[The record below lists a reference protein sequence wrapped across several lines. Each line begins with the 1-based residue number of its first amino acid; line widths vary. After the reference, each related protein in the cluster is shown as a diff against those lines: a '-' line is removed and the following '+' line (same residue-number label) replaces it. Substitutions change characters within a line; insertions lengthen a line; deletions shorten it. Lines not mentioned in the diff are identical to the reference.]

1 MMIKAYKYRLH
12 PNNEQITFFEKSFG
26 CVRFVYNWSLN
37 QRIEAY
43 QKDGTR
49 ISWVESCKRLT
60 ELKKQEE
67 TKWLCEVSIQSLQSS
82 IRNMDCAF
90 TRFFREKKGFPKF
103 HSKKQGKFSF
113 QLVQRV
119 SIDFNTHKVKL
130 PKIGEVKFGKNKE
143 FVGKIGTCTVSKT
156 PTGKYYISILVD
168 DGKPMPEKAQITAD
182 TAVGIDVGIKDFA
195 VLSNGQVYSNP
206 KYLEKDEKRLKVL
219 QRRLSRKQKDSKRRE
234 RARLAVAMQ
243 HEKIRNMRVNFI
255 HQVTSR
261 IVRENQT
268 VIIEDLNVDGML
280 KNHNL
285 AKHIASAS
293 WSEFFRQLQYK
304 SDWQGKNLIRIGRF
318 EPSSKMCLC
327 GCINKNLTLKDR
339 EWDCPQC
346 GRHNDR
352 DLLAAVNIKRF
363 GLQKQNLIGEISP
376 VVNGEEDVEPLTLVG
391 AVKRQCI
398 IV

>member
-1 MMIKAYKYRLH
+1 MIKAYRYRLH

-26 CVRFVYNWSLN
+26 CVRFVYNWALN

-49 ISWVESCKRLT
+49 ISWVDSCKRLT

-67 TKWLCEVSIQSLQSS
+67 TKWLCEVANQSLQQS
-82 IRNMDCAF
+82 IRHMDSAF

-103 HSKKQGKFSF
+103 HSKKRGKLSF
-113 QLVQRV
+113 QLVQGV
-119 SIDFNTHKVKL
+119 SIDFDTHKVKL
-130 PKIGEVKFGKNKE
+130 PKVGEVKFGKNKE

-168 DGKPMPEKAQITAD
+168 DGKPTPEKAHITAD

-195 VLSNGQVYSNP
+195 VLSNGQVCSNP
-206 KYLEKDEKRLKVL
+206 KFFEKDEKRLKVL

-234 RARLAVAMQ
+234 RARFAVARQ
-243 HEKIRNMRVNFI
+243 HEKIRNRRVNFI

-268 VIIEDLNVDGML
+268 VIIEDLNVEGML

-285 AKHIASAS
+285 SKHISSAS

-304 SDWQGKNLIRIGRF
+304 CDWYGKNLIHIGRF

-327 GCINKNLTLKDR
+327 GYINKDLTLKDR

-376 VVNGEEDVEPLTLVG
+376 VVNGAEDVESPTLVG
-391 AVKRQCI
+391 VVKRQCI

>member
-1 MMIKAYKYRLH
+1 MIKAYKYRLH

-49 ISWVESCKRLT
+49 ISWVDSCKRLT

-67 TKWLCEVSIQSLQSS
+67 TKWLCEVTNQSLQSS
-82 IRNMDCAF
+82 IRNMDSAF

-113 QLVQRV
+113 QLVQGV
-119 SIDFNTHKVKL
+119 SIDFDTHKVKL
-130 PKIGEVKFGKNKE
+130 PKVGEVKFGKNKE

-168 DGKPMPEKAQITAD
+168 DGKPTPEKAHITAD

-206 KYLEKDEKRLKVL
+206 KFFEKDEKRLKVL

-234 RARLAVAMQ
+234 RARLAVARQ
-243 HEKIRNMRVNFI
+243 HEKIRNRRVNFI

-268 VIIEDLNVDGML
+268 VVIEDLNVDGML

-304 SDWQGKNLIRIGRF
+304 CDWQGKNLIRIGRF

-327 GCINKNLTLKDR
+327 GYINKYLTLKDR
-339 EWDCPQC
+339 EWGCPQC

-376 VVNGEEDVEPLTLVG
+376 VVNGVEDVEPLALVG

-398 IV
+398 KV

>member
-1 MMIKAYKYRLH
+1 MIKAYKYRLH
-12 PNNEQITFFEKSFG
+12 PNKAQTEFFEKSFG
-26 CVRFVYNWSLN
+26 CVRFVYNWALN

-49 ISWVESCKRLT
+49 ISWVDSCKQLT

-67 TKWLCEVSIQSLQSS
+67 TKWLCEVTSQSLQQS
-82 IRNMDCAF
+82 IRHMDMAF
-90 TRFFREKKGFPKF
+90 THFFREKKGFPKF
-103 HSKKQGKFSF
+103 HSKKSGKFSF
-113 QLVQRV
+113 QLVKDV

-130 PKIGEVKFGKNKE
+130 PKIGEVKFGKNRT
-143 FVGKIGTCTVSKT
+143 FDGKIGTCTVSKT

-168 DGKPMPEKAQITAD
+168 DGKPMIEKAPITID
-182 TAVGIDVGIKDFA
+182 TSVGIDVGIKDFA

-206 KYLEKDEKRLKVL
+206 KFYEKDEKRLKVL
-219 QRRLSRKQKDSKRRE
+219 QRRLSRKQKGSNRRE
-234 RARLAVAMQ
+234 RARLAVAKQ
-243 HEKIRNMRVNFI
+243 HEKIKNYRVNFI
-255 HQVTSR
+255 HQITSR

-268 VIIEDLNVDGML
+268 VIIEDLNVEGML

-304 SDWQGKNLIRIGRF
+304 CDWYGKNLIHIGRF

-327 GCINKNLTLKDR
+327 GYINKDLTLKDR
-339 EWDCPQC
+339 EWNCPQC
-346 GRHNDR
+346 GRYNDR
-352 DLLAAVNIKRF
+352 DLLAAINIKRF

-376 VVNGEEDVEPLTLVG
+376 VVNGVVDVELSAFVG
-391 AVKRQCI
+391 AVKRQYI
-398 IV
+398 KL

>member
-1 MMIKAYKYRLH
+1 MIKAYKYRLH

-26 CVRFVYNWSLN
+26 CVRFVYNWALN

-49 ISWVESCKRLT
+49 ISWVESCKQLT

-67 TKWLCEVSIQSLQSS
+67 TEWLCEVANQSLQSS
-82 IRNMDCAF
+82 IRNMDSAF

-103 HSKKQGKFSF
+103 HSKKHGKLSF
-113 QLVQRV
+113 QLVQGV
-119 SIDFNTHKVKL
+119 SVDFDTHKVKL
-130 PKIGEVKFGKNKE
+130 PKVGEVKFGKNKE

-168 DGKPMPEKAQITAD
+168 DGKPTPENAQITAD
-182 TAVGIDVGIKDFA
+182 TSVGIDVGIKDFA

-206 KYLEKDEKRLKVL
+206 KYLEKNENRLKVL
-219 QRRLSRKQKDSKRRE
+219 QIRLSRKQKDSKRRE
-234 RARLAVAMQ
+234 RARLAVARQ
-243 HEKIRNMRVNFI
+243 HEKIRNRRVNFI

-285 AKHIASAS
+285 AKHIESVS

-304 SDWQGKNLIRIGRF
+304 CDWQGRNLIRIGRF

-327 GCINKNLTLKDR
+327 GYINKDLTLKDR

-376 VVNGEEDVEPLTLVG
+376 VVNGAEDVESPTLVWV
-391 AVKRQCI
+391 VKRQCI

>member
-1 MMIKAYKYRLH
+1 MIKAYKYRLH

-49 ISWVESCKRLT
+49 ISWVDSCKRLT

-67 TKWLCEVSIQSLQSS
+67 TKWLCEVANQSLQSS
-82 IRNMDCAF
+82 IRNMDSAF

-103 HSKKQGKFSF
+103 HSKKRGKFSF

-130 PKIGEVKFGKNKE
+130 PKIGEVRFGKNKE

-168 DGKPMPEKAQITAD
+168 DGKPMSEKAQITAD

-234 RARLAVAMQ
+234 SARLAVARR
-243 HEKIRNMRVNFI
+243 HEKIRNRRVNFI

-285 AKHIASAS
+285 AKHIESAS
-293 WSEFFRQLQYK
+293 WSEFFRKLQYK
-304 SDWQGKNLIRIGRF
+304 CDWLGKNLIRIGRF

-327 GCINKNLTLKDR
+327 GYINKDLALKDR

-376 VVNGEEDVEPLTLVG
+376 VVNGAEDVEPLALVG
-391 AVKRQCI
+391 AMKRQYI
-398 IV
+398 KV

>member
-1 MMIKAYKYRLH
+1 MIKAYRYRLH

-26 CVRFVYNWSLN
+26 CVRFVYNWALN

-49 ISWVESCKRLT
+49 ISWVESCKNLT

-67 TKWLCEVSIQSLQSS
+67 TKWLCEVANQSLQSS
-82 IRNMDCAF
+82 IRNMDSAF

-103 HSKKQGKFSF
+103 HSKKRGKFSF
-113 QLVQRV
+113 QFVQGV
-119 SIDFNTHKVKL
+119 SIDFDTHKVKL
-130 PKIGEVKFGKNKE
+130 PKIGEVGFGKNKE

-156 PTGKYYISILVD
+156 RTGKYYISILVD
-168 DGKPMPEKAQITAD
+168 DGNPTPEKAQITAD

-219 QRRLSRKQKDSKRRE
+219 QIRLSRKQKDSKRRD
-234 RARLAVAMQ
+234 RARLAVARQ
-243 HEKIRNMRVNFI
+243 HEKIRNRRVNFI

-285 AKHIASAS
+285 AKHIASVS

-304 SDWQGKNLIRIGRF
+304 CDWKGKNLIRIGRF

-327 GCINKNLTLKDR
+327 GYINKDLTLKDR

-376 VVNGEEDVEPLTLVG
+376 VVNGVGDVEPSSLTG
-391 AVKRQCI
+391 AMKRQCI
-398 IV
+398 KV

>member
-1 MMIKAYKYRLH
+1 MIRAYKYRLH

-49 ISWVESCKRLT
+49 ISWVQSCKQLT

-67 TKWLCEVSIQSLQSS
+67 TKWLCEVANQSLQSS
-82 IRNMDCAF
+82 IRNMDSAF

-103 HSKKQGKFSF
+103 HSKKRGKFSF
-113 QLVQRV
+113 QLVQGV
-119 SIDFNTHKVKL
+119 CIDFDTHKVKL

-156 PTGKYYISILVD
+156 STGKYYISILVD
-168 DGKPMPEKAQITAD
+168 DGKPLPQRAPITTD

-195 VLSNGQVYSNP
+195 VLSNGQVYSSP

-234 RARLAVAMQ
+234 RARLAVARQ
-243 HEKIRNMRVNFI
+243 HEKIRNRRVNFI

-304 SDWQGKNLIRIGRF
+304 CDWQGKNLIRIGRF
-318 EPSSKMCLC
+318 VPSSKMCLC
-327 GCINKNLTLKDR
+327 GYINKDLTLKDR

-363 GLQKQNLIGEISP
+363 GLQKQNLIGKISP
-376 VVNGEEDVEPLTLVG
+376 VVNGVEDVESPTLVG
-391 AVKRQCI
+391 VVKRQCI

>member
-1 MMIKAYKYRLH
+1 MIKAYKYRLH
-12 PNNEQITFFEKSFG
+12 PTKEQAEFFEKSFG
-26 CVRFVYNWSLN
+26 CVRFVYNWALN

-49 ISWVESCKRLT
+49 ISWVDSCKQLT
-60 ELKKQEE
+60 ELKKQEK
-67 TKWLCEVSIQSLQSS
+67 TKWLCEVANQSLQSS
-82 IRNMDCAF
+82 IRNMDSAF

-103 HSKKQGKFSF
+103 KSKKHSKQSF
-113 QLVQRV
+113 QFVDKVR
-119 SIDFNTHKVKL
+119 IDFETHRVKL
-130 PKIGEVKFGKNKE
+130 PKIGEVKFGKNRE
-143 FVGKIGTCTVSKT
+143 FVGKMGTCTVSKT

-168 DGKPMPEKAQITAD
+168 DGKPMPEKTPIKAD
-182 TAVGIDVGIKDFA
+182 TSVGIDVGIKDFA

-206 KYLEKDEKRLKVL
+206 KFLEKDEKRLKVL
-219 QRRLSRKQKDSKRRE
+219 QRRLSRKQKGSKRRE
-234 RARLAVAMQ
+234 RARLAVAKQ
-243 HEKIRNMRVNFI
+243 HEKIKNHRENFI

-268 VIIEDLNVDGML
+268 VVIEDLNIEGML

-285 AKHIASAS
+285 AKHIKSAS

-304 SDWQGKNLIRIGRF
+304 CDLYGKNLIRIGRF

-327 GCINKNLTLKDR
+327 GYINKDLTLKDR

-352 DLLAAVNIKRF
+352 DLLAAMNIKRF
-363 GLQKQNLIGEISP
+363 GLQKQNLIGKISP
-376 VVNGEEDVEPLTLVG
+376 VVNGAEGVESSALAE
-391 AVKRQCI
+391 AVNRQYI
-398 IV
+398 KV

>member
-1 MMIKAYKYRLH
+1 MIKAYKYRLH
-12 PNNEQITFFEKSFG
+12 PTKEQAEFFEKSFG
-26 CVRFVYNWSLN
+26 CVRFVYNWALN
-37 QRIEAY
+37 ERIKAY

-49 ISWVESCKRLT
+49 ISWVDSCKQLT

-67 TKWLCEVSIQSLQSS
+67 TKWLCEVSNQSLQSS
-82 IRNMDCAF
+82 IRNMDRAF

-103 HSKKQGKFSF
+103 KSKKHCKQSF
-113 QLVQRV
+113 QFVDQV
-119 SIDFNTHKVKL
+119 YIDFATHRVKL
-130 PKIGEVKFGKNKE
+130 PKIGKVKFGKNKT
-143 FVGKIGTCTVSKT
+143 FDGKIGTCTVSKT

-168 DGKPMPEKAQITAD
+168 DGNQLPQKAPITVE
-182 TAVGIDVGIKDFA
+182 TAVGIDVGIKDFS

-219 QRRLSRKQKDSKRRE
+219 QRRLSRKQKGSKRRE
-234 RARLAVAMQ
+234 RARLAVAKQ
-243 HEKIRNMRVNFI
+243 HEKIKNHRDNFI

-268 VIIEDLNVDGML
+268 VIIEDLNVEGML

-304 SDWQGKNLIRIGRF
+304 CDWYGKNLIRIGRF

-327 GCINKNLTLKDR
+327 GYINKDLTLKDR
-339 EWDCPQC
+339 EWECPQC

-376 VVNGEEDVEPLTLVG
+376 VVNGVEDVEPLTLVG

>member
-1 MMIKAYKYRLH
+1 MIKSYKYRLH
-12 PNNEQITFFEKSFG
+12 PNKTQAEFFEKSFG
-26 CVRFVYNWSLN
+26 CVRFVYNWALN

-49 ISWVESCKRLT
+49 IGWVESCKRLT
-60 ELKKQEE
+60 QLKKQEE
-67 TKWLCEVSIQSLQSS
+67 TKWLCEVANQSLQSS
-82 IRNMDCAF
+82 IRNMDSAF

-103 HSKKQGKFSF
+103 HSKKLGRFSF
-113 QLVQRV
+113 QLVQSV

-130 PKIGEVKFGKNKE
+130 PKIGEVKFGKNRE

-156 PTGKYYISILVD
+156 PTDKYYISILVD
-168 DGKPMPEKAQITAD
+168 DGKPMPEKAQFTD
-182 TAVGIDVGIKDFA
+182 NTAVGIDVGIKDFA

-219 QRRLSRKQKDSKRRE
+219 QRRLSRKQKGSNRRE
-234 RARLAVAMQ
+234 RARLAVAKQ
-243 HEKIRNMRVNFI
+243 HEKIHNKHANFI
-255 HQVTSR
+255 HQVTSK

-268 VIIEDLNVDGML
+268 VIIEDLNVEGML

-285 AKHIASAS
+285 AKHITSAS
-293 WSEFFRQLQYK
+293 WNEFFRQLQYK
-304 SDWQGKNLIRIGRF
+304 SDWYGKNLIRIGRF
-318 EPSSKMCLC
+318 EPSSKICLC
-327 GCINKNLTLKDR
+327 GYINKDLTLKDR
-339 EWDCPQC
+339 EWDCPHC

-376 VVNGEEDVEPLTLVG
+376 VVNGDGDVELSALVG
-391 AVKRQCI
+391 IMKRQYICL
-398 IV
+398 

>member
-1 MMIKAYKYRLH
+1 MIKAYKYRLH

-26 CVRFVYNWSLN
+26 CVRFVYNWALN

-49 ISWVESCKRLT
+49 ISWVESCKNLT

-67 TKWLCEVSIQSLQSS
+67 TKWLCEVANQSLQSS
-82 IRNMDCAF
+82 IRNMDSAF

-103 HSKKQGKFSF
+103 RSKKRRKFSF
-113 QLVQRV
+113 QFVQGV
-119 SIDFNTHKVKL
+119 SIDFDTHKVKL

-143 FVGKIGTCTVSKT
+143 FVGNIGTCTVSKT

-168 DGKPMPEKAQITAD
+168 DGNPATEKAQITAD

-219 QRRLSRKQKDSKRRE
+219 QIRLSRKQKDSKRRD
-234 RARLAVAMQ
+234 RARLAVARQ
-243 HEKIRNMRVNFI
+243 HEKIRNRRVNFI

-285 AKHIASAS
+285 AKHIASVS

-304 SDWQGKNLIRIGRF
+304 CDWQGKTLIRIGRF

-327 GCINKNLTLKDR
+327 GYINKDLTLKDR

-376 VVNGEEDVEPLTLVG
+376 VVNGVGDVESSALVG
-391 AVKRQCI
+391 AMKRQCI

>member
-1 MMIKAYKYRLH
+1 MIKAYKYRLH

-26 CVRFVYNWSLN
+26 CVRFIYNWALN

-49 ISWVESCKRLT
+49 ISWVESCKNLT

-67 TKWLCEVSIQSLQSS
+67 TKWLCEVANQSLQSS
-82 IRNMDCAF
+82 IRNMDSAF

-103 HSKKQGKFSF
+103 HSKKRGKFSF
-113 QLVQRV
+113 QLVQGV

-130 PKIGEVKFGKNKE
+130 PKVGEVKFGKNKE

-168 DGKPMPEKAQITAD
+168 DGKPMPEKAPITAD

-219 QRRLSRKQKDSKRRE
+219 QKRLSRKQKDSKRRE
-234 RARLAVAMQ
+234 RARFAVARQ
-243 HEKIRNMRVNFI
+243 HEKIRNRRVNFI

-304 SDWQGKNLIRIGRF
+304 CDWQGNNLIRIGRF

-327 GCINKNLTLKDR
+327 GYINKDLTLKDR

-376 VVNGEEDVEPLTLVG
+376 VVNGAEDVESPTLVG
-391 AVKRQCI
+391 VVKRQCI

>member
-1 MMIKAYKYRLH
+1 MIKAYKYRLY

-26 CVRFVYNWSLN
+26 CVRFVYNWALN

-49 ISWVESCKRLT
+49 ISWIDSCKNLT

-67 TKWLCEVSIQSLQSS
+67 TKWLNEVSIQSLQYS
-82 IRNMDCAF
+82 IRNMDSAF
-90 TRFFREKKGFPKF
+90 TRFFREKKGFPKY
-103 HSKKQGKFSF
+103 HSKKSRKFSF
-113 QLVQRV
+113 QYA
-119 SIDFNTHKVKL
+119 SDYFINFNTRKIKL
-130 PKIGEVKFGKNKE
+130 PKCGEVKFGKGRSFN
-143 FVGKIGTCTVSKT
+143 GKMGMCTIFKT
-156 PTGKYYISILVD
+156 PTNKYYISINVD
-168 DGKPMPEKAQITAD
+168 DGKSLPEKAPITAH

-219 QRRLSRKQKDSKRRE
+219 QKRLSRKQKDSKRRE
-234 RARLAVAMQ
+234 RARLAVARQ
-243 HEKIRNMRVNFI
+243 HEKIHNRRVNFI

-280 KNHNL
+280 KDHNL

-304 SDWQGKNLIRIGRF
+304 CDWQGKNLIRIGRF

-327 GCINKNLTLKDR
+327 GYINKDLTLKDR

-376 VVNGEEDVEPLTLVG
+376 VVNGAGDVEPSALVG
-391 AVKRQCI
+391 AVKRQYVEI
-398 IV
+398 

>member
-1 MMIKAYKYRLH
+1 
-12 PNNEQITFFEKSFG
+12 
-26 CVRFVYNWSLN
+26 
-37 QRIEAY
+37 
-43 QKDGTR
+43 
-49 ISWVESCKRLT
+49 
-60 ELKKQEE
+60 
-67 TKWLCEVSIQSLQSS
+67 
-82 IRNMDCAF
+82 
-90 TRFFREKKGFPKF
+90 
-103 HSKKQGKFSF
+103 
-113 QLVQRV
+113 
-119 SIDFNTHKVKL
+119 
-130 PKIGEVKFGKNKE
+130 
-143 FVGKIGTCTVSKT
+143 GKIGTCTISKT
-156 PTGKYYISILVD
+156 PTDKYYISIFVD
-168 DGKPMPEKAQITAD
+168 DGKPLPQKLLIMAD
-182 TAVGIDVGIKDFA
+182 TSVGIDVGIKDFA

-206 KYLEKDEKRLKVL
+206 KFLEKDEKRLKVL
-219 QRRLSRKQKDSKRRE
+219 QRRLSRKQKGSNRRE
-234 RARLAVAMQ
+234 RARLAVAKQ
-243 HEKIRNMRVNFI
+243 HEKIKNHRENFI

-268 VIIEDLNVDGML
+268 VIIEDLNVKGML

-304 SDWQGKNLIRIGRF
+304 CEWYGKNLIRIGRF

-327 GCINKNLTLKDR
+327 GYINKDLTLKYR

-376 VVNGEEDVEPLTLVG
+376 YGVGTEGVESPTIVG
-391 AVKRQCI
+391 AMKRQSII

>member
-1 MMIKAYKYRLH
+1 MIKAYKYRLH

-26 CVRFVYNWSLN
+26 CVRFVYNWALN

-49 ISWVESCKRLT
+49 LGWVDSCKRLT

-67 TKWLCEVSIQSLQSS
+67 TKWLCEVANQSLQSS
-82 IRNMDCAF
+82 IRNMDSAF

-113 QLVQRV
+113 QLVQGV

-130 PKIGEVKFGKNKE
+130 PKIGEVKFVKNKE

-168 DGKPMPEKAQITAD
+168 DGKPMPEKEQIAAD

-219 QRRLSRKQKDSKRRE
+219 QKRLSRKQKDSKRRE
-234 RARLAVAMQ
+234 RARLAVARQ
-243 HEKIRNMRVNFI
+243 HEKIRNRRVNFI

-304 SDWQGKNLIRIGRF
+304 CDWYGKNLIRIGRF

-327 GCINKNLTLKDR
+327 GYINKDLTLKDR
-339 EWDCPQC
+339 EWHCPHC

-376 VVNGEEDVEPLTLVG
+376 VVNGAEDVEPSALVG
-391 AVKRQCI
+391 AVKRQL
-398 IV
+398 VNV

>member
-1 MMIKAYKYRLH
+1 MIKSYKYRLH
-12 PNNEQITFFEKSFG
+12 PTKQQAEFFEKSFG
-26 CVRFVYNWSLN
+26 CVRFVYNWALN

-49 ISWVESCKRLT
+49 ISWVDSCKRLT
-60 ELKKQEE
+60 KLKKQEE
-67 TKWLCEVSIQSLQSS
+67 TKWLCEVANQSLQSS
-82 IRNMDCAF
+82 IRNMDSAF

-103 HSKKQGKFSF
+103 KSKKHCKKSF
-113 QLVQRV
+113 QFVDQVR
-119 SIDFNTHKVKL
+119 IDFETHRVKL
-130 PKIGEVKFGKNKE
+130 PKIGKVKFGKNRT
-143 FVGKIGTCTVSKT
+143 FDGKIGTCTVSKT

-168 DGKPMPEKAQITAD
+168 DGIPMLEKAPITTE

-195 VLSNGQVYSNP
+195 VLSNGQVFANP
-206 KYLEKDEKRLKVL
+206 KFYEKDEKRLKVL
-219 QRRLSRKQKDSKRRE
+219 QRRLSRKQKGSNRRE
-234 RARLAVAMQ
+234 RVRLAVAKQ
-243 HEKIRNMRVNFI
+243 HEKIRSHRENFI

-268 VIIEDLNVDGML
+268 VIIEDLNVEGLL

-304 SDWQGKNLIRIGRF
+304 CDWYGKNLIRIGRF

-327 GCINKNLTLKDR
+327 GYINKDLTLKDR

-352 DLLAAVNIKRF
+352 DLLAAMNIKRF

-376 VVNGEEDVEPLTLVG
+376 VVNGAEDVEPLALVG
-391 AVKRQCI
+391 AVKRQYTI
-398 IV
+398 I

>member
-1 MMIKAYKYRLH
+1 MIKAYKYRLH

-26 CVRFVYNWSLN
+26 CVRFVYNWALN

-49 ISWVESCKRLT
+49 ISWVESCKNLT

-67 TKWLCEVSIQSLQSS
+67 TKWLCEVANQSLQSS
-82 IRNMDCAF
+82 IRNMDSAF

-103 HSKKQGKFSF
+103 HSKKRGKFSF
-113 QLVQRV
+113 QLVQGV

-130 PKIGEVKFGKNKE
+130 PKVGEVKFGKNKE

-168 DGKPMPEKAQITAD
+168 DGKPTPEKAQITAD

-219 QRRLSRKQKDSKRRE
+219 QKRLSRKQKDSKRRE
-234 RARLAVAMQ
+234 RARFAVARQ
-243 HEKIRNMRVNFI
+243 HEKIRNRRVNFI

-304 SDWQGKNLIRIGRF
+304 CDWQGKKLIRIGRF

-327 GCINKNLTLKDR
+327 GYINKDLTLKDR
-339 EWDCPQC
+339 EWNCPQC

-376 VVNGEEDVEPLTLVG
+376 VVNGAEDVESPTLVG
-391 AVKRQCI
+391 VVKRQCI